1 MKSADPFPTVTT
13 PESGASQ
20 GKNTMDKMND
30 GAGPEMPAQDR
41 ALAALADLL
50 EYLGG
55 EAAYAFVGGGPTG
68 DALLSACQDRAATV
82 ARAIVALPAVTLHG
96 ASAKAR
102 AARASV
108 AVALL
113 PTELVDALGFDMA
126 RDVARLRGIAEVG
139 HA

>member
-1 MKSADPFPTVTT
+1 MNMTNDRAGAD
-13 PESGASQ
+13 
-20 GKNTMDKMND
+20 
-30 GAGPEMPAQDR
+30 MPAQDK

-50 EYLGG
+50 EDLGG
-55 EAAYAFVGGGPTG
+55 EAAYAFAGGGPTG

-82 ARAIVALPAVTLHG
+82 ARAIVGLPAMTLHG

-126 RDVARLRGIAEVG
+126 RDVARLRGIEEVG